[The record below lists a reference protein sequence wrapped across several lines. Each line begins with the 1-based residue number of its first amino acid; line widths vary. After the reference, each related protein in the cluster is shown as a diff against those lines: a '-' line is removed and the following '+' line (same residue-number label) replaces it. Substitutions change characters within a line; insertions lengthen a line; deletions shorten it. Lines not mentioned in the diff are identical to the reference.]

1 MGHRIFFVVILRQS
15 PFPNGIKS
23 LTLHDNIPTM
33 KAINSGQTW
42 QDSLINAQ
50 GAYLG

>member
-1 MGHRIFFVVILRQS
+1 MGHRIFVVILRQR

-33 KAINSGQTW
+33 EAINNGQTW